1 MNYRKSYQLFLLALL
16 LVACGPALP
25 TATPLPPTSTPAVP
39 TPSSEPGQPDE
50 QPVTAIPL
58 SGPASAATAEFSG
71 LAWYGDHLVLLPQ
84 YPGRFS
90 GGEDGALLV
99 LKREVIEA
107 YLGGASTTPL
117 VPEEVPFSASGLAA
131 TVDGFEGYE
140 AIAFDGDRAYLT
152 IEASTGGTMHSYLVA
167 GRVTPGPGEVRV
179 DPANGAQVNP
189 DPVAQRF
196 DLSPAPAGAVPF
208 PQIEY
213 RITDATAL
221 DDAGRFWAI
230 NYFFPGEVELEP
242 QVDPLAAR
250 YGQGASHAI
259 YPHVERLVLL
269 AYDGSAIRLV
279 DQPPLQLTLPS
290 DEARNWEGIVRFD
303 SRGFLLVTDKFPET
317 ILAFVPSP

>member
-1 MNYRKSYQLFLLALL
+1 
-16 LVACGPALP
+16 
-25 TATPLPPTSTPAVP
+25 VP

-167 GRVTPGPGEVRV
+167 GRVAPGPGEVRV
-179 DPANGAQVNP
+179 DPATLVEIEQNARIGNKAHESLIVAGDALLALYEANGAQVNP